1 MVGLNLNSGLLI
13 ICLLI
18 LGGCDF
24 LTEKEHEDIEQASV
38 QYQQTQDI
46 DSLQILHK
54 QLKQGMSRSE
64 VEALLGAAQYSPTE
78 GVDYYPVAQDSPQ
91 QQSANTGLV
100 VEYIN
105 DQAETT
111 GHVQRFWLGEVGE

>member
-1 MVGLNLNSGLLI
+1 MRLNLNSGLLI
-13 ICLLI
+13 VCLLV
-18 LGGCDF
+18 LSGCDF
-24 LTEKEHEDIEQASV
+24 LAGKGSENVEQARV

-46 DSLQILHK
+46 DSLQTLHK
-54 QLKQGMSRSE
+54 QLKQGLTRSE

-105 DQAETT
+105 DQAEATDQ
-111 GHVQRFWLGEVGE
+111 VQRFWLGEVGE